1 MERKKCTT
9 AGCGCF
15 AYISDLTDRRICT
28 CGHAAAH
35 HETEAWECSA
45 LPVVAGT
52 TLQAATHCAGTAAPG
67 KSMPHQIAR
76 MVVPTFTVL
85 GLTAGLTILGRARR
99 DVSWQVMLRLVPTT
113 LIGVGVG
120 LYLFSRL
127 DARTLTLGL
136 AVLVVAY
143 GVYSL
148 IKTFRAKSDVSS
160 SPKILAPAAGL
171 LAGAVGTTFGMM
183 AAVLYAIYFDAIE
196 MPKDAFRATMSAVLL
211 LLGVIRG
218 IGYLAIGQYTHEVYL
233 ALAITLPT
241 TLLGIYIGDRVHTG
255 MSELAFR
262 RVISGAL
269 IVSGGALL
277 WK

>member
-1 MERKKCTT
+1 M
-9 AGCGCF
+9 
-15 AYISDLTDRRICT
+15 
-28 CGHAAAH
+28 
-35 HETEAWECSA
+35 
-45 LPVVAGT
+45 
-52 TLQAATHCAGTAAPG
+52 
-67 KSMPHQIAR
+67 
-76 MVVPTFTVL
+76 
-85 GLTAGLTILGRARR
+85 
-99 DVSWQVMLRLVPTT
+99 PTT
-113 LIGVGVG
+113 IVGVGVG

-127 DARTLTLGL
+127 DARTLTLRL
-136 AVLVVAY
+136 AVLVIAY

-148 IKTFRAKSDVSS
+148 VKTFRAKSEVSKS
-160 SPKILAPAAGL
+160 TKVLAPAAGL

-196 MPKDAFRATMSAVLL
+196 MPKDSFRATMSAVLL

-218 IGYLAIGQYTHEVYL
+218 IGYLAIGQYTHEVYI

-241 TLLGIYIGDRVHTG
+241 TLVGIYIGDRVHTG

-269 IVSGGALL
+269 VISGAALL